1 MKVKKAMTCL
11 MTAAMLTASFG
22 GNTTFAD
29 TSITKESNDKDLII
43 EKGKFDFASG
53 TASITIQGNQGQSLV
68 GKRFEAFQL
77 FTAQNSKEGESINYK
92 INPKFAPALK
102 NVVAAAINKR
112 DNSSLSPDAVTE
124 YMVIDYIQSLNNN
137 QNNSIFVQQSLEGR
151 YSSFRYFVEG
161 VRTEIKK
168 QELSGDILYVNSG
181 GDNNSIAL
189 TGLAYGY
196 YLVDEV
202 SQHDEND
209 EKWFASSLCMVS
221 TANPIA
227 NVKIKSD
234 YPQIIKK
241 IQEDDNK
248 EAVGNDGWNDV
259 ADYEIGQ
266 TVPYKYESTIP
277 DMNGYETYYYAWH
290 DQMDEELTFHDDK
303 EAIEIVIHQGDENY
317 TLKEDEYNV
326 LTSGDQLDAEDTF
339 KIEIVDIKKIIDRE
353 FDNIDALGHNDYS
366 GMTVTLN
373 YKATLNDKA
382 ADKTGR
388 PGFENDVRLEF
399 SNDADSAGE
408 GKTGYTPWDT
418 VVCFTFKINGLKTND
433 HNLNL
438 EGAIFRLYSDIDCKN
453 EVYVKAKPN
462 AKTGT
467 NDYVVMNR
475 DSTGGTDHTGGQ
487 APKDAVEMISD
498 KEGNFSICGLDQGVY
513 YLLETKAPDGYRLLQ
528 DPIVITIEPVYT
540 SDRNDYVEGEGAT
553 DNTLIELKAT
563 AHVKEFYDGQYKEE
577 DAALHTDVSDGSADI
592 QIINQVGSRLPVT
605 GSGGVI
611 LMLGAGLILTGGSII
626 ARKRK
631 ATHE

>member
-1 MKVKKAMTCL
+1 MKMKKAITCL
-11 MTAAMLTASFG
+11 MAAAMLTTSFG
-22 GNTTFAD
+22 GNTAFAD
-29 TSITKESNDKDLII
+29 TSITKDSDLII
-43 EKGKFDFASG
+43 EEGKFDFASG
-53 TASITIQGNQGQSLV
+53 TASITIQGNQGQSMV
-68 GKRFEAFQL
+68 GKRFEVFQL
-77 FTAQNSKEGESINYK
+77 FTAQNAKQGESINYK
-92 INPKFAPALK
+92 MNPKFASALK
-102 NVVAAAINKR
+102 TVVAAAINKR
-112 DNSSLSPDAVTE
+112 DNSSLSPASITE
-124 YMVIDYIQSLNNN
+124 YMVIDYIQTLNNN

-151 YSSFRYFVEG
+151 YSSFRYFVED

-168 QELSGDILYVNSG
+168 QELSGDFLYVNSAKE
-181 GDNNSIAL
+181 DNSIAL

-248 EAVGNDGWNDV
+248 EAIGNDGWNDV

-290 DQMDEELTFHDDK
+290 DQMDEELTFHSDK
-303 EAIEIVIHQGDENY
+303 KAIEIVIHQGDKNY
-317 TLKEDEYNV
+317 TVKENEYNV
-326 LTSGDQLDAEDTF
+326 LTSEDQLDEEDTF
-339 KIEIVDIKKIIDRE
+339 KIEITDIKKIIDRE
-353 FDNIDALGHNDYS
+353 FDHMDALGHNDYS

-399 SNDADSAGE
+399 SNNPDSNGAGE
-408 GKTGYTPWDT
+408 TGYTPWDT
-418 VVCFTFKINGLKTND
+418 VVCFTFKINALKTND
-433 HNLNL
+433 HDLVL
-438 EGAIFRLYSDIDCKN
+438 EGARFRLYSDMDCKN
-453 EVYVKAKPN
+453 EVYVLAKPN
-462 AKTGT
+462 AKTGN
-467 NDYVVMNR
+467 NDYVVINR

-498 KEGNFSICGLDQGVY
+498 KEGNFTIFGLDQGVY
-513 YLLETKAPDGYRLLQ
+513 YLKETKAPDGYRLLK

-540 SDRNDYVEGEGAT
+540 SDRNDYIEGEGAT
-553 DNTLIELKAT
+553 DKTLTELKAT
-563 AHVKEFYDGQYKEE
+563 AHVKEFYDGQYEEE
-577 DAALHTDVSDGSADI
+577 DTALHTDVSDGSADI
-592 QIINQVGSRLPVT
+592 KIVNQVGSRLPVT
-605 GSGGVI
+605 GSSGVI

-626 ARKRK
+626 AARKRK
-631 ATHE
+631 ATTHK

>member
-1 MKVKKAMTCL
+1 MKVKKAITCV
-11 MTAAMLTASFG
+11 MAAAMLTTTFG

-29 TSITKESNDKDLII
+29 MIITKDSDFII
-43 EKGKFDFASG
+43 EEGKFDFASG
-53 TASITIQGNQGQSLV
+53 TASITIQGNQGQSMV
-68 GKRFEAFQL
+68 GKRFEVFQL
-77 FTAQNSKEGESINYK
+77 FTAQNAKQGESINYK
-92 INPKFAPALK
+92 MNPKFAPALK

-112 DNSSLSPDAVTE
+112 DNSSLSPASIKE

-151 YSSFRYFVEG
+151 YSSFRYFVED

-168 QELSGDILYVNSG
+168 QELSGDILYVNNG
-181 GDNNSIAL
+181 GEDNSIAL

-209 EKWFASSLCMVS
+209 EKWFASSLCMMS
-221 TANPIA
+221 TANPIS
-227 NVKIKSD
+227 NIKIKSD

-248 EAVGNDGWNDV
+248 EAIGNDGWNDV

-290 DQMDEELTFHDDK
+290 DQMDEELTFHNDK
-303 EAIEIVIHQGDENY
+303 QAIGIVIHQGDKYY
-317 TLKEDEYNV
+317 TVKDSEFNV

-339 KIEIVDIKKIIDRE
+339 KIEITDIKKIIDRE
-353 FDNIDALGHNDYS
+353 FDNMDTIGHNDYS
-366 GMTVTLN
+366 QMTVTLE
-373 YKATLNDKA
+373 YAATLNDKA

-399 SNDADSAGE
+399 SNNPDSNGAGE
-408 GKTGYTPWDT
+408 TGYTPWDT

-433 HNLNL
+433 HDLNL
-438 EGAIFRLYSDIDCKN
+438 EGARFRLYSDMDCKN
-453 EVYVKAKPN
+453 EVYIKAKPN

-467 NDYVVMNR
+467 NDYVVINR

-487 APKDAVEMISD
+487 APKDAAEMVSD
-498 KEGNFSICGLDQGVY
+498 KEGNFTIFGLDQGVY
-513 YLLETKAPDGYRLLQ
+513 YLKETKAPDGYRLLK

-540 SDRNDYVEGEGAT
+540 SDRNDYIEGEGAT
-553 DNTLIELKAT
+553 EKTLTELKAT
-563 AHVKEFYDGQYKEE
+563 AHIKEFYDGQFKEK
-577 DAALHTDVSDGSADI
+577 DTDLHTDVSDGSADI
-592 QIINQVGSRLPVT
+592 KIINQVGSRLPVT
-605 GSGGVI
+605 GSSGMI
-611 LMLGAGLILTGGSII
+611 LMLGAGIILTGGSIV
-626 ARKRK
+626 AAKKRK
-631 ATHE
+631 AARDV

>member
-1 MKVKKAMTCL
+1 MKMKKAITCL
-11 MTAAMLTASFG
+11 MAAAMLTTSFG
-22 GNTTFAD
+22 VNPAFAD
-29 TSITKESNDKDLII
+29 TSITKDSDLII
-43 EKGKFDFASG
+43 EEGKFDFASG
-53 TASITIQGNQGQSLV
+53 TASITIQGNQGQSMV
-68 GKRFEAFQL
+68 GKRFEVFQL
-77 FTAQNSKEGESINYK
+77 FTAQNAKQGESINYK
-92 INPKFAPALK
+92 MNSKFAPALK
-102 NVVAAAINKR
+102 TVVADALNKR
-112 DNSSLSPDAVTE
+112 NNSNLSPASITE
-124 YMVIDYIQSLNNN
+124 YMVIDYIQTLNNN

-151 YSSFRYFVEG
+151 YSSFRYFVED

-168 QELSGDILYVNSG
+168 QELSGDFMYVNSAKE
-181 GDNNSIAL
+181 DNSIAL

-196 YLVDEV
+196 YLIDEV

-248 EAVGNDGWNDV
+248 EAIGNDGWNDV

-290 DQMDEELTFHDDK
+290 DQMDEELTFHSDK
-303 EAIEIVIHQGDENY
+303 KAIEIVIHQGDKSY
-317 TLKEDEYNV
+317 TVKVDEYNI

-339 KIEIVDIKKIIDRE
+339 KIEITDIKKIIDRE
-353 FDNIDALGHNDYS
+353 FDHMNALGHNDYS

-399 SNDADSAGE
+399 SNNPDSNGAGE
-408 GKTGYTPWDT
+408 TGYTPWDT
-418 VVCFTFKINGLKTND
+418 VVAFTFKINALKTND
-433 HNLNL
+433 HDLVL
-438 EGAIFRLYSDIDCKN
+438 EGARFRLYSDMDCKN

-462 AKTGT
+462 AKTGV
-467 NDYVVMNR
+467 NDYVVINR

-498 KEGNFSICGLDQGVY
+498 KEGNFTIFGLDQGVY
-513 YLLETKAPDGYRLLQ
+513 YLKETKAPDGYRLLK

-540 SDRNDYVEGEGAT
+540 SDRNDYIEGEGAT
-553 DNTLIELKAT
+553 DKTLTELKAT
-563 AHVKEFYDGQYKEE
+563 AHVKEFYDGQYEEE
-577 DAALHTDVSDGSADI
+577 DMALHTDVSDGSADI
-592 QIINQVGSRLPVT
+592 KIINQVGSRLPVT
-605 GSGGVI
+605 GSSGVI

-626 ARKRK
+626 AARKRK
-631 ATHE
+631 ATTHE